1 MDLTWESPQQAWL
14 LNRQDGGKESRE
26 EGEGWRRVG
35 VGRKGVSGNTGQV
48 RLLPPPFLSRDS
60 GEEAL
65 QHASTDVVA
74 LSGAPAQR
82 GASSH

>member
-1 MDLTWESPQQAWL
+1 M
-14 LNRQDGGKESRE
+14 
-26 EGEGWRRVG
+26 VG
-35 VGRKGVSGNTGQV
+35 VGGVYKHRTGEAAAF
-48 RLLPPPFLSRDS
+48 PPSSCDS

-74 LSGAPAQR
+74 LSGALAQR

>member
-1 MDLTWESPQQAWL
+1 M
-14 LNRQDGGKESRE
+14 
-26 EGEGWRRVG
+26 G
-35 VGRKGVSGNTGQV
+35 VGMKGGVWKHRTGEAAAV
-48 RLLPPPFLSRDS
+48 HPPPPSRDS

>member
-1 MDLTWESPQQAWL
+1 M
-14 LNRQDGGKESRE
+14 
-26 EGEGWRRVG
+26 G
-35 VGRKGVSGNTGQV
+35 VGMKGAVWKHRTGEAAAS
-48 RLLPPPFLSRDS
+48 PPPSRDS

-74 LSGAPAQR
+74 LSGAPTQR